1 MAAPYTV
8 PKTGKVITIKGCRY
22 KRADSSGMYGSAW
35 FWGGVLICDPC
46 MASGLSGIW
55 AMGDATDIQDP
66 SPCFDF
72 GLAPDDQLTC
82 HNCGQK
88 MVVVDS

>member
-1 MAAPYTV
+1 MKQIFTLEAVRVKNCT
-8 PKTGKVITIKGCRY
+8 
-22 KRADSSGMYGSAW
+22 DSGLVVAY
-35 FWGGVLICDPC
+35 FWGSQFVCDPC

-72 GLAPDDQLTC
+72 GLAPGDQLTC
-82 HNCGQK
+82 HNCGRK
-88 MVVVDS
+88 MVVDS

>member
-1 MAAPYTV
+1 
-8 PKTGKVITIKGCRY
+8 
-22 KRADSSGMYGSAW
+22 
-35 FWGGVLICDPC
+35 